1 MVQRGRAFSV
11 TCDWLFTK
19 RFFNGKRIAVHRDLA
34 ARDDRNDLQVLIEKH
49 GIGAGADFKTTLIG
63 QTQTVGSIAG
73 DQRQCGRKREIVVT
87 HEIDHGG
94 VIPGDFAHGLPDDV
108 SVGIKPRHNA
118 VTVGRESDLLDRHA
132 AGDGSA
138 HGCGRVPQIAGAVR
152 SDVDVTI
159 RLLHGINAGALKE
172 KLGSCAVRGAKM
184 SADREPRCGDFFE
197 DIKRIGDRPPNER
210 AKGPAF

>member
-1 MVQRGRAFSV
+1 M
-11 TCDWLFTK
+11 
-19 RFFNGKRIAVHRDLA
+19 
-34 ARDDRNDLQVLIEKH
+34 
-49 GIGAGADFKTTLIG
+49 
-63 QTQTVGSIAG
+63 
-73 DQRQCGRKREIVVT
+73 
-87 HEIDHGG
+87 
-94 VIPGDFAHGLPDDV
+94 IPGDFAHGLPDDV

-159 RLLHGINAGALKE
+159 RLLHGISAGALKE

-197 DIKRIGDRPPNER
+197 DIKRIGDRPQMNVQKALLFDGDGGLSDLRQQAQDGLGRGER
-210 AKGPAF
+210 SVGVSHGKFGAEHFGDESHVVSYALRECYRRIAEA